1 MPFKE
6 ETMTDIAIEKVNDYD
21 IEKIKSSL
29 IKMFDLTAFP
39 TVEGKRVL
47 IKPNILSDV
56 PKEKAITTNPVIVEA
71 LIDIL
76 KDKGALDILVG
87 DSPGLQSPTFSAKT
101 SGIRD
106 VIERKGVRFE
116 DFAKNNRPH
125 TIYKKIKVPMA
136 KALDEVDVVISV
148 AKFKTHQLMMQT
160 GAVKNMFGLVP
171 GLNKSPLH
179 LKCPSVEEFARLI
192 VSIFKESHTD
202 YAIIDA
208 IMGMEG
214 AGPANGTPRKVG
226 LLISSADAFAA
237 DYAEAVIMGYEK
249 KDMPIFLEGEKEGL
263 TDEST
268 YNYPLL
274 KAKELV
280 ISDFKRIEAKKKS
293 LFSALILPFF
303 SRYFEMRKAKRRKA
317 PDFQDNCV
325 KCHRCI
331 DICPAKALSMGS
343 RHPEI
348 DTKACIRCYCCHEM
362 CPVDAIK
369 IL

>member
-1 MPFKE
+1 
-6 ETMTDIAIEKVNDYD
+6 MTDIAIEKVNDYD
-21 IEKIKSSL
+21 IEKVKSSL

-39 TVEGKRVL
+39 TVDGKRVL

-214 AGPANGTPRKVG
+214 AGPANGNPRKVG

-249 KDMPIFLEGEKEGL
+249 KDMPIFLEGEG
-263 TDEST
+263 
-268 YNYPLL
+268 
-274 KAKELV
+274 
-280 ISDFKRIEAKKKS
+280 
-293 LFSALILPFF
+293 
-303 SRYFEMRKAKRRKA
+303 
-317 PDFQDNCV
+317 
-325 KCHRCI
+325 
-331 DICPAKALSMGS
+331 
-343 RHPEI
+343 
-348 DTKACIRCYCCHEM
+348 
-362 CPVDAIK
+362 
-369 IL
+369 